1 MVLAITNCDSSPPV
15 AETQRKSYYKENGC
29 VHAAGLLPARLVDV
43 LASAIDTH
51 LHSMLSPRA
60 DVTEHDGG
68 KKFTMDY
75 CNYHKI
81 SAYQTIAEFLAPMAA
96 ELMNSKTVRVYQD
109 QIIVKEAGTLSC
121 PTIWHSDTP
130 YCDVEGSQTINAW
143 IPVDPVPRLSTLE
156 FVAGSHLQGPFIP
169 RSYKTNEPLFEVPG
183 GVDIPPINED
193 RESYQ
198 IRGWDMQPGDVAF
211 HSLSTLH
218 GSASGSRDGRRV
230 LALRFIGDDVRV
242 VKKDH
247 FVVSSLANK
256 SFEGRDFPKV
266 WPKE

>member
-1 MVLAITNCDSSPPV
+1 M
-15 AETQRKSYYKENGC
+15 
-29 VHAAGLLPARLVDV
+29 
-43 LASAIDTH
+43 
-51 LHSMLSPRA
+51 
-60 DVTEHDGG
+60 
-68 KKFTMDY
+68 
-75 CNYHKI
+75 
-81 SAYQTIAEFLAPMAA
+81 
-96 ELMNSKTVRVYQD
+96 RVYQD

-130 YCDVEGSQTINAW
+130 YYDVEGSQTINAW

-169 RSYKTNEPLFEVPG
+169 RSYKTNEPLFEVRG
-183 GVDIPPINED
+183 GVDVPSINED
-193 RESYQ
+193 RPSFD
-198 IRGWDMQPGDVAF
+198 IRGWDMQPGDVVF
-211 HSLSTLH
+211 HSLATLH

-230 LALRFIGDDVRV
+230 LALRFIGDDVRM